1 MGSLDAKLA
10 AIRKFK
16 NFPKVLNGI
25 IRYNA
30 AEIID
35 MNRTQMYDEG
45 VVDVNNP
52 GVVLNYAPSTIRQK
66 KRRSKYKRTDHIT
79 LKDMGDFHK
88 KMKLIIN
95 SDSFII
101 TSTDDK
107 WAHFSSGD
115 WGGGRFQDALG
126 LTEKNLSVLRGF
138 IKSQLIIDFKDA
150 LQNS

>member
-10 AIRKFK
+10 AIRKYK
-16 NFPKVLNGI
+16 NFPKVLNDL
-25 IRYNA
+25 IRYNRD
-30 AEIID
+30 EIID
-35 MNRTQMYDEG
+35 MNREQMWEDG

-52 GVVLNYAPSTIRQK
+52 STILNYAPSTIKQK
-66 KRRSKYKRTDHIT
+66 RRRSKYKRTDHIT

-88 KMKLIIN
+88 KMKLIIKK
-95 SDSFII
+95 DYFII

-107 WAHFSSGD
+107 WGHFSSGD
-115 WGGGRFQDALG
+115 WGGGRFQNALG
-126 LTEKNLSVLRGF
+126 LTAKNKSVLRGY

>member
-10 AIRKFK
+10 AIRKYK

-35 MNRTQMYDEG
+35 MNREQMWEDG
-45 VVDVNNP
+45 IVDVNNP
-52 GVVLNYAPSTIRQK
+52 STILNYAPSTIKQK

-79 LKDMGDFHK
+79 LKDMGKFHA
-88 KMKLIIN
+88 KMKLLIKE
-95 SDSFII
+95 DHFII

-107 WAHFSSGD
+107 WGHFSSGD
-115 WGGGRFQDALG
+115 WGGGRFQNALG
-126 LTEKNLSVLRGF
+126 LTAKNKSVLRGY
-138 IKSQLIIDFKDA
+138 IKSDLIINFKDA